1 MKKTHLKESEIINLV
16 HRIILEDESKSTEFW
31 NQETSYIDSDTGKT
45 VASTEMLDNLG
56 VKIDAN
62 TQILQTILSKITNLE
77 ENLGRRWT

>member
-1 MKKTHLKESEIINLV
+1 M